1 MAIRARTFKD
11 AKTQARSNPELAWWV
26 FMRVSGVFLIVLTF
40 FHLFKNYIIVSEI
53 SWDYD
58 SVRYAYADVTERL
71 YLFALLALGTL
82 HGTNGLRYVMDDMT
96 AKNPRTGFWVK
107 TLAYTVIIAI
117 LAFGALALFYTPVP
131 KELLK

>member
-11 AKTQARSNPELAWWV
+11 AKSQARSNPELAWWV
-26 FMRVSGVFLIVLTF
+26 FMRVSGVFLVVLTF
-40 FHLFKNYIIVSEI
+40 FHLFKNYITVSEI

-58 SVRYAYADVTERL
+58 SVRYVYADVTERL
-71 YLFALLALGTL
+71 YLFALLTLGTL
-82 HGTNGLRYVMDDMT
+82 HGMNGLRYVMDDMT
-96 AKNPRTGFWVK
+96 SRNPQARFWVK
-107 TLAYTVIIAI
+107 TIVYTVIIAI